1 MPQSP
6 PAAGKV
12 PGGAPKKAS
21 RPAPAETLSMNF
33 AEPQAEGGETH
44 QVAGGDDVADV
55 RDRRACRRTDDHRE
69 QRRARATRR
78 AADHRPRAA
87 GRAQPA
93 PPLRRDHLRQLENP
107 NVLRLAQS

>member
-44 QVAGGDDVADV
+44 QVAGGDVAVLTTAHGIQVAD
-55 RDRRACRRTDDHRE
+55 DQNSLKHQSTD
-69 QRRARATRR
+69 T
-78 AADHRPRAA
+78 
-87 GRAQPA
+87 
-93 PPLRRDHLRQLENP
+93 NP
-107 NVLRLAQS
+107 